1 MNLPQKQET
10 PALVRKPDLMNLRIA
25 LVLNVSFM
33 LIEFIGGWW
42 TNSMAILT
50 DALHDAGDSISL
62 SIALILQY
70 YSGKA
75 SDRQY
80 TFGYR
85 RFSVMGALA
94 NGLIL
99 LVGSVFLI
107 AETFSRLQSPQDVH
121 PDGMMYI
128 AILGI
133 AVNGYASYRLKKGN
147 SLNEKMASTHLME
160 DVLGWVAVLI
170 VSIVMLFQYIPIL
183 DPILTLAILAWVLFN
198 VFINL
203 RDVFRVILQ
212 ATPKGIDIEQI
223 RTHIESLPGIR
234 KIEDFHIWSLDGEYN
249 IVSLHLRVNKE
260 LKLLELTELK
270 GLIRDV
276 LQHESIEHVT
286 IEFST
291 EGEPS
296 DWHEH

>member
-10 PALVRKPDLMNLRIA
+10 PALVRKPDLRNLRIA

-62 SIALILQY
+62 SLALILQY

-107 AETFSRLQSPQDVH
+107 LETFNRLQKPQDVH

-128 AILGI
+128 AVLGI
-133 AVNGYASYRLKKGN
+133 AVNGYASYRLRKGN

-170 VSIVMLFQYIPIL
+170 VSLVMMFEYIPVL
-183 DPILTLAILAWVLFN
+183 DPILTLAILSWVLFN

-212 ATPKGIDIEQI
+212 ATPKGIVIEEIRAQI
-223 RTHIESLPGIR
+223 ASLPGIR
-234 KIEDFHIWSLDGEYN
+234 KIEDLHVWSLDGEYN
-249 IVSLHLRVNKE
+249 IVSLHLRVNQE
-260 LKLLELTELK
+260 LKLSELTELK
-270 GLIRDV
+270 RLIREV

-291 EGEPS
+291 EEEPA